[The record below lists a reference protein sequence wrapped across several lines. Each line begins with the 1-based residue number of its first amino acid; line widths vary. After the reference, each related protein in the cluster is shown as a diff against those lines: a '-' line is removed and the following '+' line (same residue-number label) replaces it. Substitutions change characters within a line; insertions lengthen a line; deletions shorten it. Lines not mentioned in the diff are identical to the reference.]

1 MDQHVIVFIKVV
13 ERHNFSRAAEELL
26 MTQPAVSQYI
36 RTLEENIGARLLE
49 RTNKYVRLT
58 KAGEIIYF
66 HAKEI
71 VGLYTRMQ
79 TLVDD
84 LINQAS
90 GPLSI
95 GASFTFGEY
104 ILPESLQKCNET
116 TPIFNQ
122 K

>member
-1 MDQHVIVFIKVV
+1 MDQHLHVFIKVV
-13 ERHNFSRAAEELL
+13 ERHNFSRAAEEVL
-26 MTQPAVSQYI
+26 MTQAAVRKYI

-71 VGLYTRMQ
+71 VGFYTRMQ

-84 LINQAS
+84 LINQANC
-90 GPLSI
+90 PLLI
-95 GASFTFGEY
+95 RARFTFAQY
-104 ILPESLQKCNET
+104 VLPRNIAKMQRNN
-116 TPIFNQ
+116 PD
-122 K
+122 